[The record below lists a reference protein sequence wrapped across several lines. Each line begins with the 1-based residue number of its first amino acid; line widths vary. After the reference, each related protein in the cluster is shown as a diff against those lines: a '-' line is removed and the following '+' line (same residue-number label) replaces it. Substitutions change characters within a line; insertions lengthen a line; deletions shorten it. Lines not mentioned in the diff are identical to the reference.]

1 MKGSTLMTSGMDLEE
16 ELLQMETIL
25 LANGKKEWGMDGAD
39 MFIIPKQISLRSLI
53 LSQRSWL
60 LLKRASGKMM
70 NLLDSNKQSLKFNIR
85 IY

>member
-1 MKGSTLMTSGMDLEE
+1 MVFMKDSTLMTSGMDLEE

-53 LSQRSWL
+53 
-60 LLKRASGKMM
+60 
-70 NLLDSNKQSLKFNIR
+70 
-85 IY
+85 

>member
-25 LANGKKEWGMDGAD
+25 LANGKKEWEMDGAD
-39 MFIIPKQISLRSLI
+39 MFIIQKQISLRSLI
-53 LSQRSWL
+53 LIQRSWL